1 MHCPYCD
8 HTDSRVLES
17 RATGAGRS
25 IRRRRECLN
34 CKHRFTTYERI
45 EFVPI
50 SVVKRN
56 GQSEAFDRTKLI
68 RGMARACEKTSVA
81 PATIEAITEAIETQ
95 LQQSPKRSIS
105 TDKIGE
111 LVLHRLRQ
119 ESEVAYVRF
128 ASVYRNFQ
136 DVADFIQ
143 TLNHL
148 QETADEADQW
158 LQSKTGDSNKAAKKN
173 SDNSQSV
180 LAAQASK

>member
-25 IRRRRECLN
+25 IRRRRECLS

-45 EFVPI
+45 EFVPV
-50 SVVKRN
+50 SVIKRN
-56 GQSEAFDRTKLI
+56 GQSETFDRSKI
-68 RGMARACEKTSVA
+68 MRGMARACEKTNVSA
-81 PATIEAITEAIETQ
+81 STIEAITEDIETK

-136 DVADFIQ
+136 DVDDFIN

-148 QETADEADQW
+148 QDTAEEASQW
-158 LQSKTGDSNKAAKKN
+158 LEDTETEITPASESPA
-173 SDNSQSV
+173 SV
-180 LAAQASK
+180 LASTTTK